1 MTTKN
6 PKSKIINAES
16 KIEHSAG
23 GCVYKKQDGNTL
35 WLLGKH
41 SGYHKWVLPKG
52 LIEVWETPLQGAVR
66 EVEEEL
72 AVKATIIG
80 DTPIHTIHYT
90 FKSEPTKVKK
100 TTRRVRTYQE
110 EARFESITHKITTQK
125 TVDFFLMEY
134 VSGDPKNFSWEMEDG
149 GWFKFQEAYKLL
161 DFADEKQALK
171 LAHATMHSHHG

>member
-1 MTTKN
+1 MVAH
-6 PKSKIINAES
+6 PKSKIKNLES

-52 LIEVWETPLQGAVR
+52 LIEVWETPSQAAVR

-72 AVKATIIG
+72 TVKAFILG
-80 DTPIHTIHYT
+80 YSPIHTIHYT
-90 FKSEPTKVKK
+90 FKSEPIKVKK

-110 EARFESITHKITTQK
+110 EQNFHAVTHKITTHK
-125 TVDFFLMEY
+125 TVDFFLMKY
-134 VSGDPKNFSWEMEDG
+134 VSGDASKHGWEMEAS
-149 GWFKFQEAYKLL
+149 GWFAYSEALKLL
-161 DFADEKQALK
+161 DFPDEKKALK
-171 LAHATMHSHHG
+171 LAHATMHSHHS